1 MLDHG
6 KVETVLDKVRPML
19 TRDGGDVELVGIN
32 DGTVQVKLTGAIR
45 YPLWKFLLIGW
56 LGKSLK
62 FVVLVFAMVWGWET
76 LLRYLG

>member
-32 DGTVQVKLTGAIR
+32 DGTVQ
-45 YPLWKFLLIGW
+45 
-56 LGKSLK
+56 
-62 FVVLVFAMVWGWET
+62 
-76 LLRYLG
+76 